1 VDPALNHDRRGLP
14 SARGDDDD
22 SGWRKGVAER
32 NGGEGFGTGEPQG
45 LAAPPQVAWSLIYI

>member
-1 VDPALNHDRRGLP
+1 VDPALKHDRLGLP

-22 SGWRKGVAER
+22 RGWRNGVAER

-45 LAAPPQVAWSLIYI
+45 LGALPQAAWSLIYI

>member
-22 SGWRKGVAER
+22 RGWRKGVVER
-32 NGGEGFGTGEPQG
+32 NDGGGFGTG
-45 LAAPPQVAWSLIYI
+45 